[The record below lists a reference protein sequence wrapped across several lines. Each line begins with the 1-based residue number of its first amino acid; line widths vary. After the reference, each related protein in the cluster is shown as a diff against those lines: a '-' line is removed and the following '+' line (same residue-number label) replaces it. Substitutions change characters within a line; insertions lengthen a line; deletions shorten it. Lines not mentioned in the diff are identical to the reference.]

1 MIPGM
6 DFWDWLLFPSVVI
19 LSLGVAYLYRPEYKA
34 LILALP
40 IPSTIAILSLHKA
53 VNADN
58 MLSLTL
64 LLLFTHL
71 VRIIYVR
78 KWLPILPAI
87 VAAAAAYCLSAYV
100 LDWLLPERDG
110 WWFYGA
116 VVWNFLLAAAMLRW
130 FPHRDEEG
138 SRSTMHPALKVIA
151 LTGVVLFLLILKKQ
165 LGGFMTIFPMVGVV
179 AAYEARNCLYSS
191 CRQIPVVMM
200 TIGIM
205 LLVTYLLQDYF
216 TLPGALAAGWVA
228 FLAVIVPLHRRVWR
242 TARK

>member
-1 MIPGM
+1 MIPAM

-19 LSLGVAYLYRPEYKA
+19 MSLGVAYLYKPEYKA

-40 IPSTIAILSLHKA
+40 IPSAIAILSLHKP

-78 KWLPILPAI
+78 KWLPIIPAI
-87 VAAAAAYCLSAYV
+87 LVAAAAYCLSAYV

-116 VVWNFLLAAAMLRW
+116 TAWNFLLAAAMLRW
-130 FPHRDEEG
+130 LPHRDEEG
-138 SRSTMHPALKVIA
+138 SRSSMHPALKVIA
-151 LTGVVLFLLILKKQ
+151 LMGVVLFILILKKQ

-179 AAYEARNCLYSS
+179 AAYEARNCLYAS

-205 LLVTYLLQDYF
+205 LFVTYLLQSYCA
-216 TLPGALAAGWVA
+216 LPVALAVGGAA

-242 TARK
+242 AAKK